1 MFLFGKPNRGM
12 KTKPH
17 AVLCIT
23 NSLLKGPKLR
33 TSLVLGVTKA
43 TRITSAEGHLFFEQT
58 NDFLYSQSR
67 KKSEYLLMLIWW
79 VNPPQLQ
86 NPHLNTVICQAQ
98 SSLHTLFC
106 STNIWIPTKCVC
118 WGFPGGSEVKNL
130 LADTGWI
137 PGSGRSPGGGNG
149 NPLQYSCLENPVDRG
164 AWRAT
169 V

>member
-1 MFLFGKPNRGM
+1 M

-23 NSLLKGPKLR
+23 NSLLKGTKLR

-43 TRITSAEGHLFFEQT
+43 TRITSAEWHLFFEQT

-67 KKSEYLLMLIWW
+67 KKSEYLLTLIWW

-86 NPHLNTVICQAQ
+86 NPHLNTIICQAQ

-106 STNIWIPTKCVC
+106 STNIWISTKCVC
-118 WGFPGGSEVKNL
+118 WWLRSEEF
-130 LADTGWI
+130 ACWHGWI
-137 PGSGRSPGGGNG
+137 PGSGRSPEGGNG
-149 NPLQYSCLENPVDRG
+149 NLFQYSCLENPLDRG
-164 AWRAT
+164 AWRAI